1 MKISSLRDLTRDE
14 LVAKRNDLK
23 EEQFNLLMRRT
34 LKPLDNPL
42 RLREI
47 RRDMARINT
56 LIAEDEKGIRR
67 ITETKV
73 DILQSKSAS

>member
-1 MKISSLRDLTRDE
+1 MKISSLRDMTREE
-14 LVAKRNDLK
+14 LIAQRNDLK

-47 RRDMARINT
+47 RRDLARIAT

>member
-1 MKISSLRDLTRDE
+1 MKISSLRDMTREE
-14 LVAKRNDLK
+14 LKVKKSDLA

-34 LKPLDNPL
+34 LKPLDNPI

-47 RRDMARINT
+47 RRDSARIET
-56 LIAEDEKGIRR
+56 ILAEDEKGIRQ

-73 DILQSKSAS
+73 DILQKKK

>member
-14 LVAKRNDLK
+14 LIAKRNDLK

>member
-1 MKISSLRDLTRDE
+1 MRDLTRDE

-47 RRDMARINT
+47 RRDMARIAT

>member
-1 MKISSLRDLTRDE
+1 MKISSMRDMTREE
-14 LVAKRNDLK
+14 LKIKLNDIQ
-23 EEQFNLLMRRT
+23 EERFNLLMRRT

-47 RRDMARINT
+47 RRDMARIAT
-56 LIAEDEKGIRR
+56 ILAEDEKGIRQ

-73 DILQSKSAS
+73 DILQKKK

>member
-1 MKISSLRDLTRDE
+1 MRVSSLRDMTRDE
-14 LVAKRNDLK
+14 LVARRNDLQ

-47 RRDMARINT
+47 RRDMARIAT

>member
-1 MKISSLRDLTRDE
+1 MKVSLFRDMTRDD
-14 LVAKRNDLK
+14 LQVKLNDIQ
-23 EEQFNLLMRRT
+23 EERFNLLMRRT

-47 RRDMARINT
+47 RRDIARIAT
-56 LIAEDEKGIRR
+56 LIAEDKKGIRP

-73 DILQSKSAS
+73 DILQKKK

>member
-1 MKISSLRDLTRDE
+1 MKISSMRDLTRDE

-47 RRDMARINT
+47 RRDMARIAT